1 MLLNVI
7 KNKINKTPIENNF
20 NIIQEVDHFDLTKI
34 LTSPYLGE
42 GIYGI
47 EQLSTANEQQRFVIA
62 PSLDRIQLGR
72 ESAKQWFWESED
84 KKNLSC
90 YNVTLALPSFLPL
103 YTQEVLSIID
113 DINLIAND
121 QVNIF
126 TQFLFTK
133 RMDDWRENAIYQ
145 YDSYLDGNDYPSDSR
160 IVRKVQNKTLNVLS
174 KIDGSKKRREHI
186 PQVEDKLLDH
196 WFRFEFRIMLIDYS
210 NEKDNT
216 VMDELKEILKEA
228 NYFNHFEISSID
240 SKPRFLYNIKERKM
254 SPISQDQLLSE
265 QELLSIF
272 NENKGLKER
281 KEEVK
286 EIVNYTPPKP
296 TEHLSLS
303 VPINL
308 LFNKETVKYDLERH
322 YGKEIINALKKVNI
336 ITDQK
341 VSVKKEERGA
351 TVQKVLLPIPK
362 GVKYTQIETNLKN
375 IQATLGVEGISVE
388 QGEESDTVS
397 FLIPCEKRDVV
408 YLRSLLEDEEFIEF
422 AKENKLPFVVGI
434 DMNNK
439 PIFKC
444 LTKAPHLLVAGST
457 GSGKSVY
464 LNAMI
469 IAMILFNSPN
479 ELLLYLIDPK
489 VVELG
494 MFEGIPHVQEI
505 ITDMR
510 KANQLLY
517 SLTVEMDKRYQEFAK
532 SGCRNIESYNKKS
545 ASKMPYIVLVIDEL
559 ADLMSTN
566 SEVEEHIERIGQKAR
581 ACGIHM
587 VICTQRPEVKV
598 VTGLIKANIP
608 TRISFSLQSTTDYR
622 TVFDKN
628 IPYRLLGRGDG
639 CIRSDGQSK
648 EFIRFQSPTVSLPSD
663 EDEEAVFDRMREYYK
678 SQPKLDYPIM
688 VKEDTEIEKLKRI
701 ITSTE
706 ELRVK
711 ELAKEMKTRVANVGE
726 LLKEL
731 EEEGFLTKT
740 GNTREIT
747 ASEEELEKW
756 RKSR

>member
-34 LTSPYLGE
+34 LASPYLGE
-42 GIYGI
+42 GVYGI
-47 EQLSTANEQQRFVIA
+47 EQLSTANEQQRFVIT

-90 YNVTLALPSFLPL
+90 YNITLALPSFLPL

-113 DINLIAND
+113 DINLIATD

-196 WFRFEFRIMLIDYS
+196 WFRFEFRVMFIDYS
-210 NEKDNT
+210 NKEGNT

-240 SKPRFLYNIKERKM
+240 SKPRFLCNIKERKM

-272 NENKGLKER
+272 NENAGLKER

-303 VPINL
+303 TPINL
-308 LFNKETVKYDLERH
+308 LFNKEMVKYDLERH

-375 IQATLGVEGISVE
+375 IQAALGVEGISVE

-489 VVELG
+489 VVELS

-663 EDEEAVFDRMREYYK
+663 EDEEAVFDRMRDYYK
-678 SQPKLDYPIM
+678 SQPKLEYPII
-688 VKEDTEIEKLKRI
+688 VKEETEIEKLKRI
-701 ITSTE
+701 ISTTE

-747 ASEEELEKW
+747 ASEEELKKW

>member
-90 YNVTLALPSFLPL
+90 YNITLALPSFLPL

-160 IVRKVQNKTLNVLS
+160 IVRKVQNKALNVLS

-196 WFRFEFRIMLIDYS
+196 WFRFEFRIMFINYS

-240 SKPRFLYNIKERKM
+240 SKPRFLCNIKERKM
-254 SPISQDQLLSE
+254 SPTSQDQLLSE

-272 NENKGLKER
+272 NENVGLKER

-303 VPINL
+303 TPINL
-308 LFNKETVKYDLERH
+308 LFNKEMVKYDLERH
-322 YGKEIINALKKVNI
+322 YGKEIVNALKKVSI

-663 EDEEAVFDRMREYYK
+663 EDEEAVFDRMRDYYK

-688 VKEDTEIEKLKRI
+688 VKEDTDIEKLKRI
-701 ITSTE
+701 IASTE

>member
-7 KNKINKTPIENNF
+7 KNKINRTPIENNM
-20 NIIQEVDHFDLTKI
+20 NTIQEVNRFDLLEI

-42 GIYGI
+42 GVYGI
-47 EQLSTANEQQRFVIA
+47 EQFSTINESQKFVIT
-62 PSLDRIQLGR
+62 PSLDRMQLGR
-72 ESAKQWFWESED
+72 ESAKQWFWDNED
-84 KKNLSC
+84 KNNLSC
-90 YNVTLALPSFLPL
+90 YNIILSQPSFLPL
-103 YTQEVLSIID
+103 HTEDALNIID
-113 DINLIAND
+113 DFNLIPTETTS
-121 QVNIF
+121 IF

-133 RMDDWRENAIYQ
+133 RLDDWRDTAIKQ
-145 YDSYLDGNDYPSDSR
+145 YDSFLNGNDFPSESR
-160 IVRKVQNKTLNVLS
+160 LIRKIQNKTLNVLS
-174 KIDGSKKRREHI
+174 KIDGGRKRREHI
-186 PQVEDKLLDH
+186 KQVDDKILDQG
-196 WFRFEFRIMLIDYS
+196 FRFEFRIMLIDYS
-210 NEKDNT
+210 GGRDKSVLNEI
-216 VMDELKEILKEA
+216 EEILKEA
-228 NYFNHFEISSID
+228 NYFNHFEISNVD
-240 SKPRFLYNIKERKM
+240 SKSGFLSNIKEKRM
-254 SPISQDQLLSE
+254 SSISQDQLLSE

-272 NENKGLKER
+272 NEDKGLEDR
-281 KEEVK
+281 KQEVR
-286 EIVNYTPPKP
+286 EIINYVPPKP
-296 TEHLSLS
+296 SEYIGTNA
-303 VPINL
+303 PTNL
-308 LFNKETVKYDLERH
+308 LFNKESSKHDLEHH

-397 FLIPCEKRDVV
+397 FLIPCEQRDVV

-469 IAMILFNSPN
+469 IAMILFNNPN

-532 SGCRNIESYNKKS
+532 SGCRNIEGYNKKS
-545 ASKMPYIVLVIDEL
+545 SSKMPYVVLVIDEL

-566 SEVEEHIERIGQKAR
+566 SEVEVHIERIGQKAR

-648 EFIRFQSPTVSLPSD
+648 EFIRFQSPTVSLSSD
-663 EDEEAVFDRMREYYK
+663 EDEEAVFDRIRDYYK
-678 SQPKLDYPIM
+678 SQPKLEYPIM
-688 VKEDTEIEKLKRI
+688 VKEETEIEKLKRI
-701 ITSTE
+701 IATTE

-731 EEEGFLTKT
+731 EEEGFLTKM